1 MNDNDDDL
9 PTAEPVSLALTRP
22 LMVLGVRYEIFW
34 LNGLIGVVFFI
45 ATSNILL
52 PPLVA
57 VIGHG
62 VSAYLCQRDIHMFHI
77 FERLFLTKRAM
88 GNTSFWGARSYSP

>member
-1 MNDNDDDL
+1 MNDNEDDL

-34 LNGLIGVVFFI
+34 LNGLIGV
-45 ATSNILL
+45 
-52 PPLVA
+52 
-57 VIGHG
+57 
-62 VSAYLCQRDIHMFHI
+62 SAYLCQRDIHIFHI

>member
-1 MNDNDDDL
+1 MNDNEDDL

-45 ATSNILL
+45 AQATFCFRPSW
-52 PPLVA
+52 P
-57 VIGHG
+57 
-62 VSAYLCQRDIHMFHI
+62 
-77 FERLFLTKRAM
+77 
-88 GNTSFWGARSYSP
+88 